1 MSEVWLT
8 QEAFEALQAE
18 LAEREGPK
26 REEIVRL
33 IELAREEGD
42 LKENSGYHAAKDDQG
57 KNEARIRQLQ
67 QLLESAQIGKPD
79 AEKDEVAHGKVVTVR
94 FPPSIWRKLSY
105 WLLAKRPLMPLSRS
119 THQHHHSAKQ
129 SKVNESAIVPRTHY
143 PTATRWTS
151 KSQPSPT
158 IPPSA
163 VRVRLAH
170 RTRYRHPR
178 DRGRH

>member
-8 QEAFEALQAE
+8 QEAFEALQTE
-18 LAEREGPK
+18 LAEREGPM

-94 FPPSIWRKLSY
+94 FPALDMEETF
-105 WLLAKRPLMPLSRS
+105 LLASREEAAHAS
-119 THQHHHSAKQ
+119 IE
-129 SKVNESAIVPRTHY
+129 VY
-143 PTATRWTS
+143 
-151 KSQPSPT
+151 SPT
-158 IPPSA
+158 SPLGEAIKGKRVGDSA
-163 VRVRLAH
+163 SYSLPNGNSMDVEITAVSDYSA
-170 RTRYRHPR
+170 
-178 DRGRH
+178 

>member
-8 QEAFEALQAE
+8 QEAFEALQTE
-18 LAEREGPK
+18 LAEREGPM

-79 AEKDEVAHGKVVTVR
+79 AEQDEVAHGKVVTVR
-94 FPPSIWRKLSY
+94 FPALDMEETF
-105 WLLAKRPLMPLSRS
+105 LLASREEAAHAS
-119 THQHHHSAKQ
+119 IE
-129 SKVNESAIVPRTHY
+129 VY
-143 PTATRWTS
+143 
-151 KSQPSPT
+151 SPT
-158 IPPSA
+158 SPLGEAIKGKRVGDSA
-163 VRVRLAH
+163 SYSLPNGNSMDVEITAVSDYSA
-170 RTRYRHPR
+170 
-178 DRGRH
+178 

>member
-8 QEAFEALQAE
+8 QEAYKALQAE
-18 LAEREGPK
+18 LAEREGPM

-79 AEKDEVAHGKVVTVR
+79 AEHDEVAHGKVVTVR
-94 FPPSIWRKLSY
+94 FASLDMEETF
-105 WLLAKRPLMPLSRS
+105 LLASREEAAHAS
-119 THQHHHSAKQ
+119 IE
-129 SKVNESAIVPRTHY
+129 VY
-143 PTATRWTS
+143 
-151 KSQPSPT
+151 SPT
-158 IPPSA
+158 SPLGEAIKGKRVGDSA
-163 VRVRLAH
+163 TYILPNGNSMDVDITAVSD
-170 RTRYRHPR
+170 YS
-178 DRGRH
+178 G

>member
-8 QEAFEALQAE
+8 QEAFEALQTE
-18 LAEREGPK
+18 LAEREGPM

-79 AEKDEVAHGKVVTVR
+79 AEQDEVAHGKVVTVR
-94 FPPSIWRKLSY
+94 FPALDMEETF
-105 WLLAKRPLMPLSRS
+105 LLASREEAAHAS
-119 THQHHHSAKQ
+119 IE
-129 SKVNESAIVPRTHY
+129 VY
-143 PTATRWTS
+143 
-151 KSQPSPT
+151 SPT
-158 IPPSA
+158 SPLGEAIKGKRVGDSA
-163 VRVRLAH
+163 SYLLPNGNSMEVEITAVSD
-170 RTRYRHPR
+170 YS
-178 DRGRH
+178 G

>member
-18 LAEREGPK
+18 LAEREGPM

-79 AEKDEVAHGKVVTVR
+79 AEQDEVAHGKVVTVR
-94 FPPSIWRKLSY
+94 FPALDMEETF
-105 WLLAKRPLMPLSRS
+105 LLASREEAAHAS
-119 THQHHHSAKQ
+119 IE
-129 SKVNESAIVPRTHY
+129 VY
-143 PTATRWTS
+143 
-151 KSQPSPT
+151 SPT
-158 IPPSA
+158 SPLGEAIKGKRVGDSA
-163 VRVRLAH
+163 SYLLPNGNSMEVEITAVSD
-170 RTRYRHPR
+170 YP
-178 DRGRH
+178 G

>member
-18 LAEREGPK
+18 LAEREGPM

-79 AEKDEVAHGKVVTVR
+79 AEQDEVAHGKVVTVR
-94 FPPSIWRKLSY
+94 FPALDMEETF
-105 WLLAKRPLMPLSRS
+105 LLASREEAAHAS
-119 THQHHHSAKQ
+119 IE
-129 SKVNESAIVPRTHY
+129 VY
-143 PTATRWTS
+143 
-151 KSQPSPT
+151 SPT
-158 IPPSA
+158 SPLGEAIKGKRVGDSA
-163 VRVRLAH
+163 SYLLPNGNSMEVEITAVSD
-170 RTRYRHPR
+170 YS
-178 DRGRH
+178 G

>member
-79 AEKDEVAHGKVVTVR
+79 AEQDEVAHGKVVTVR
-94 FPPSIWRKLSY
+94 FPALDMEETF
-105 WLLAKRPLMPLSRS
+105 LLASREEAAHAS
-119 THQHHHSAKQ
+119 LE
-129 SKVNESAIVPRTHY
+129 VY
-143 PTATRWTS
+143 
-151 KSQPSPT
+151 SPT
-158 IPPSA
+158 SPLGEAIKGKRVGDSA
-163 VRVRLAH
+163 SYSLPNGNSMDVEITAVSDYSA
-170 RTRYRHPR
+170 
-178 DRGRH
+178 

>member
-18 LAEREGPK
+18 LAEREGPM

-79 AEKDEVAHGKVVTVR
+79 AEQDEVAHGKVVTVR
-94 FPPSIWRKLSY
+94 FPALDMEETF
-105 WLLAKRPLMPLSRS
+105 LLASREEAAHAS
-119 THQHHHSAKQ
+119 IE
-129 SKVNESAIVPRTHY
+129 VY
-143 PTATRWTS
+143 
-151 KSQPSPT
+151 SPT
-158 IPPSA
+158 SPLGEAIKGKRVGDSA
-163 VRVRLAH
+163 SYLLPNGNSMEVEITAVSE
-170 RTRYRHPR
+170 YS
-178 DRGRH
+178 G

>member
-8 QEAFEALQAE
+8 QEALEALHAE
-18 LAEREGPK
+18 LTEREGPK

-94 FPPSIWRKLSY
+94 FPALDMEETF
-105 WLLAKRPLMPLSRS
+105 LLASREEAAHAS
-119 THQHHHSAKQ
+119 IE
-129 SKVNESAIVPRTHY
+129 VY
-143 PTATRWTS
+143 
-151 KSQPSPT
+151 SPT
-158 IPPSA
+158 SPLGEAIKGKRVGDSA
-163 VRVRLAH
+163 SYSLPNGNSMDVEITAVSDYSA
-170 RTRYRHPR
+170 
-178 DRGRH
+178 